1 MGDRSVIV
9 ITTEA
14 SYLDTITLY
23 GHNSGGDN
31 LLAVQQV
38 LGRYE
43 ARVGDISYLTSQ
55 LFYEFAVALGGYTG
69 GLGYGIFA
77 GNAEESGDSN
87 NPPVI
92 VDADTGNYTYDG
104 KTFDRDGINQEEEI

>member
-9 ITTEA
+9 ITTGA
-14 SYLDTITLY
+14 SYLDTVTLY

-38 LGRYE
+38 LGRAE

-55 LFYEFAVALGGYTG
+55 LFYEFAVTLGGYTG
-69 GLGYGIFA
+69 GLGFGIFA
-77 GNAEESGDSN
+77 GHAEEAGDSN

-104 KTFDRDGINQEEEI
+104 KTFDRDGQEEEVDA